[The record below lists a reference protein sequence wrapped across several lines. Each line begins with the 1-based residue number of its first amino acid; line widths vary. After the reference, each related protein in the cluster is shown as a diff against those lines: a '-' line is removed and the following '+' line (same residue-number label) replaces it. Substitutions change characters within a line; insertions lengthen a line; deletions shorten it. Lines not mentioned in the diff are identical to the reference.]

1 MLLDAA
7 WILQKF
13 ISVGGLLIALCGVAV
28 FGYHFI
34 RGNALAAKTGS
45 GEIPAESW
53 RGAGPRTGLI
63 LFGTGVGLAVA
74 SVILA
79 TQLAG

>member
-1 MLLDAA
+1 MELVVTDPAGSAYDKGLDAKS
-7 WILQKF
+7 LGF
-13 ISVGGLLIALCGVAV
+13 
-28 FGYHFI
+28 
-34 RGNALAAKTGS
+34 RLAAKTGS